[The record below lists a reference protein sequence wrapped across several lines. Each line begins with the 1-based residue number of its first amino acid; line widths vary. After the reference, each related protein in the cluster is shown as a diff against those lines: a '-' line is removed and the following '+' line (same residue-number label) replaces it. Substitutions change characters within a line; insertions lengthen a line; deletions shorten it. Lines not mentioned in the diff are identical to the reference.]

1 MKMQSRYLG
10 VDVSK
15 ELLVVAF
22 EGHRWEFSNSKQGFG
37 KLIAQIRQQSS
48 EDLANWADVAP
59 AQTAAGSELT
69 ITDPGPTGQQRFYRL
84 KLSR

>member
-37 KLIAQIRQQSS
+37 KLIAQIRQQSGS
-48 EDLANWADVAP
+48 VHVVCEATGPCHLPMCLACRRP
-59 AQTAAGSELT
+59 GSQS
-69 ITDPGPTGQQRFYRL
+69 P
-84 KLSR
+84 